1 MRKGRGI
8 SDRGDR
14 RLRRRLKSVR
24 GGLRGIERGSGNNA
38 KNERGGDSEEESRDD
53 SRANGGLWI
62 SNAVAAILIRR
73 RPLRGDDSKAEII
86 SSG

>member
-38 KNERGGDSEEESRDD
+38 KNERGGDSEEESAHD
-53 SRANGGLWI
+53 SRADGGLW
-62 SNAVAAILIRR
+62 SCGAAILSAGGRCAATTARR
-73 RPLRGDDSKAEII
+73 R
-86 SSG
+86 